1 MEDAIISGKQ
11 ARGPRNAAWVR
22 PGEDKPVD
30 EDKLAVPESEI
41 QIKETALPGTPVHTI
56 IVPPKGWAPLQLGE
70 LWKFRELLF
79 FLTWR
84 DIKVRYKQTAL
95 GAAWAVLQ
103 PVLTMI
109 LFSVIFGGLAKLPS
123 EGIPYPIFTFTALLP
138 WQLFA
143 FALTQSS
150 NSLIGDQ
157 KLISKVYFPRL
168 VVPLSSVMA
177 GVVDFA
183 IAFVVLVGMM
193 AFYGIKLTPAALL
206 LPVFLALAV
215 ASALAIGLWLSALN
229 VKYRDIRYVVPFLTQ
244 FWMYATPIAYSSSL
258 IPEKWRWLYSLNPMT
273 GVVEGFRWAILGKS
287 SLDLV
292 SLGISALA
300 VVGTADRADCII
312 SSGWKPVSR
321 TSYK

>member
-1 MEDAIISGKQ
+1 MDLPEPAID
-11 ARGPRNAAWVR
+11 N
-22 PGEDKPVD
+22 
-30 EDKLAVPESEI
+30 SEAI
-41 QIKETALPGTPVHTI
+41 LHGNYAHTVI
-56 IVPPKGWAPLQLGE
+56 LPPKGWAPLALGE

-150 NSLIGDQ
+150 NSLVGSQ
-157 KLISKVYFPRL
+157 NLVSKVYFPRL
-168 VVPLSSVMA
+168 VVPFSSVLA

-183 IAFVVLVGMM
+183 IAFVVLLGLM
-193 AFYGIKLTPAALL
+193 AFYDVRLTPAILLMPLFLL
-206 LPVFLALAV
+206 LAL
-215 ASALAIGLWLSALN
+215 ASALAVGLWLSALN
-229 VKYRDIRYVVPFLTQ
+229 VQYRDIRYVVPFLTQ

-273 GVVEGFRWAILGKS
+273 GVVEGFRLAILGKS
-287 SLDLV
+287 SLDV
-292 SLGISALA
+292 ISLSISAGM
-300 VVGTADRADCII
+300 VVVLLIGGLYYFKRMESSFADII
-312 SSGWKPVSR
+312 
-321 TSYK
+321 